1 MNFTSLKI
9 LTDENISPKIVA
21 FLRDEHFDVLDTK
34 EQNWYGQ
41 DDSFILDQS
50 INEKRFVLTFDSD
63 FGTLA
68 IHKQKQFYGIIYLRL
83 MRPTGSNTIAVL
95 KQLINLNPEV
105 RPNQVIVISEKKIR
119 IRYVE

>member
-68 IHKQKQFYGIIYLRL
+68 IHEQKRFYGIIYLRL